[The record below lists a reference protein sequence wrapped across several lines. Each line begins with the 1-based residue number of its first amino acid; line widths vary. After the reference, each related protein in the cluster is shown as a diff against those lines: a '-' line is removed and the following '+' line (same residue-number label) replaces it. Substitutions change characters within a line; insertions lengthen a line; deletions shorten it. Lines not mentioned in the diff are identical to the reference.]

1 MDVVDAIKR
10 QVDLVA
16 YIGRFTP
23 LQKSG
28 RSYRGLCPFHTEKTP
43 SFYVFPERG
52 TWRCFGACGE
62 GGDLF
67 TFVEKRENVDFRGAL
82 RILAAE
88 AGIQLHEDDPKR
100 RSHIERL
107 AAIVSAAVGFYERQL
122 REPEGAE
129 ALEYLSGARGLT
141 ADTIGAWHLG
151 WAPDG
156 WHHLRDFLLNRGYT
170 VPDMVAAGVLVDAEE
185 GREPYDRFR
194 GRVII
199 PIANERGEFVA
210 LAGRGLH
217 GEEPKYLNS
226 PQTEIFDKGRTLFGL
241 HAAADAIR
249 LQGEVVVVEG
259 YMDVL
264 GPWQAGY
271 RNVVATMGTSLTR
284 HHAALLRR
292 FAPRIVLALDP
303 DAAGMNAAERAG
315 SLLFGFSGEEH
326 AADAART
333 ADALAADTDIDLR
346 VAPLPAGRDPDELV
360 RDDRPAWERAIA
372 GAQPFVEFLLFRMLG
387 ERRPVSPLEVRH
399 LVDRLSPVLLAVSD
413 PVERGL
419 YIQRVARHL
428 GVPETTVADRLRRGR
443 QAGPRA
449 APEQA
454 ARRPPGPEEVLL
466 AILLRHPGLRLAYR
480 NYPESLFT
488 GAVEREV
495 FRRWLRDPE
504 SALAATDEVGQR
516 ARELAAYR
524 LPPLTEAEARR
535 AADRKIDDLL
545 KERIRLHQA
554 ARAEQLSEAE
564 RSLGAKRLAELALA
578 AWRGEVPA
586 GPERDLAEALIEE
599 FELGLSIHRRE
610 TPPAH

>member
-1 MDVVDAIKR
+1 
-10 QVDLVA
+10 
-16 YIGRFTP
+16 
-23 LQKSG
+23 
-28 RSYRGLCPFHTEKTP
+28 
-43 SFYVFPERG
+43 
-52 TWRCFGACGE
+52 
-62 GGDLF
+62 
-67 TFVEKRENVDFRGAL
+67 
-82 RILAAE
+82 
-88 AGIQLHEDDPKR
+88 
-100 RSHIERL
+100 
-107 AAIVSAAVGFYERQL
+107 
-122 REPEGAE
+122 
-129 ALEYLSGARGLT
+129 
-141 ADTIGAWHLG
+141 
-151 WAPDG
+151 
-156 WHHLRDFLLNRGYT
+156 
-170 VPDMVAAGVLVDAEE
+170 MVAAGVLVDAEE

-326 AADAART
+326 AADAARA
-333 ADALAADTDIDLR
+333 ADALAVDTDIDLR

-419 YIQRVARHL
+419 YIQRVPGTSGSPRRPWPTAC
-428 GVPETTVADRLRRGR
+428 VAD
-443 QAGPRA
+443 
-449 APEQA
+449 
-454 ARRPPGPEEVLL
+454 
-466 AILLRHPGLRLAYR
+466 
-480 NYPESLFT
+480 
-488 GAVEREV
+488 
-495 FRRWLRDPE
+495 
-504 SALAATDEVGQR
+504 
-516 ARELAAYR
+516 
-524 LPPLTEAEARR
+524 ARR
-535 AADRKIDDLL
+535 APGQPRSRQRAALLGPRKSCSPSSFGIPGSGSPIAITRSRSSPALSSGRFSAAGSATL
-545 KERIRLHQA
+545 SLRWPRRTKSGSAPANWPRIGSRRSPKRRRGAPLTGNRRPAQGAHPSPPGRACGA
-554 ARAEQLSEAE
+554 AF
-564 RSLGAKRLAELALA
+564 
-578 AWRGEVPA
+578 RG
-586 GPERDLAEALIEE
+586 
-599 FELGLSIHRRE
+599 
-610 TPPAH
+610 